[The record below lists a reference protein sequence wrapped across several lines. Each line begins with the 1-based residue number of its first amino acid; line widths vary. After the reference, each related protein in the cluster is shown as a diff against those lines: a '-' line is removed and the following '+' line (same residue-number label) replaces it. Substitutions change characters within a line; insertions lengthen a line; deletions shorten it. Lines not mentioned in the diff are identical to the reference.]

1 MSVNVV
7 VENREERLDS
17 IIAYG
22 GVSTEILEKFKQK
35 CLKNADRSFT
45 QAFQCQQMTSILT
58 LITVKDAVM
67 VIHAPVGCTGC
78 ASFMNSA
85 FRRGQTLRGIKN
97 PINAKWVATDLDE
110 SDVIHG
116 GEEKLRE
123 AILEIERRHKP
134 KIIFVLTSCASG
146 IIGDDVEGVIA
157 KVSQEVDAK
166 VLPVNCEGFKTK
178 ITATGYD
185 ACYSAILNYI
195 LDKEPKPKDPNLV
208 NVLSPFSI
216 NKKDH
221 IELERLL
228 SAIGIKANFVP
239 AYAGLEDIEKIT
251 SAAATTTVC
260 HVHGEYFMDVL
271 EKKYGIPYT
280 REVMPLGIE
289 STDKWLLEVAGLVG
303 KTKEAKELIKREH
316 ERIQPEIDYLKSQ
329 LKGKRAFISGG
340 PARATTAGTLA
351 QELGIELVGLHLYH
365 FDELVGEE
373 IKRLVESYGSF
384 NVSVANMQPFEQANL
399 IQRLKPDLFI
409 GVGTW
414 IAKQGITSASV
425 LDQLRN
431 SLGYEGAL
439 VVGRKLADAVK
450 NPSFG
455 EKLAKWR
462 KLPYK
467 QEWFDENP
475 FKYLKLEEVV

>member
-1 MSVNVV
+1 MSTSIL

-22 GVSTEILEKFKQK
+22 GLSNEILQKFQQK

-58 LITVKDAVM
+58 LLTVKDSVM
-67 VIHAPVGCTGC
+67 LIHAPVGCTGC

-85 FRRGQTLRGIKN
+85 YRRGQTLRGIAN
-97 PINAKWVATDLDE
+97 PVNAKWVATDLDE

-116 GEEKLRE
+116 GEEKLKK
-123 AILEIERRHKP
+123 AILEIEKRHNP

-157 KVSQEVDAK
+157 KVSEEVNAK
-166 VLPVNCEGFKTK
+166 VLPIHCEGFKTK

-185 ACYSAILNYI
+185 ACYNAILNHI
-195 LDKEPKPKDPNLV
+195 LDKKPKPKDPNLV

-228 SAIGIKANFVP
+228 SEIGIRANFVP
-239 AYAGLEDIEKIT
+239 AYSGLEDLEKIT

-289 STDKWLLEVAGLVG
+289 STDKWLLEVAKLVG
-303 KTKEAKELIKREH
+303 KTKEAEELIKREH
-316 ERIQPEIDYLKSQ
+316 EKIQPEIDFLKTQ
-329 LKGKRAFISGG
+329 LTGKKVFISGG
-340 PARATTAGTLA
+340 PARAATAATLA
-351 QELGIELVGLHLYH
+351 QELGIELVGLHIFH

-384 NVSVANMQPFEQANL
+384 NISVANMQPFEQANL
-399 IQRLKPDLFI
+399 INRLKPDLFI
-409 GVGTW
+409 GAGTW

-425 LDQLRN
+425 LDQIRN

-439 VVGRKLADAVK
+439 VVGRKLADAIK

-455 EKLAKWR
+455 EKLAKQR
-462 KLPYK
+462 ALPYK
-467 QEWFDENP
+467 EEWFSENP